1 MGGDV
6 NLPLTPQQYVD
17 LCDLLAAVVYS
28 TENDTFVSVAYETR
42 MAAPDLLAAL
52 RKVRGNP
59 VEEAEVARLDSGMTG
74 RTPA

>member
-1 MGGDV
+1 M

-17 LCDLLAAVVYS
+17 LCDLLTAVVNAN
-28 TENDTFVSVAYETR
+28 EADLPVFVWYETR